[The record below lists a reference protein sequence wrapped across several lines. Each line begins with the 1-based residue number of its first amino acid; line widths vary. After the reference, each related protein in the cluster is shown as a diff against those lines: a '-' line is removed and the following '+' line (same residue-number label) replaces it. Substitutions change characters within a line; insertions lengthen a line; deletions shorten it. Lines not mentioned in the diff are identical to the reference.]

1 MNRRKLLF
9 WILLAGQMG
18 MALISW
24 VLLFWWETPVPVPL
38 GTLPLLSLAGAMSS
52 QAGFWGCT
60 AFDTVV
66 YLLVAGMLW
75 RAKKGRRYG
84 SVVLLMIYTLDL
96 AVNVIFTATSWWY
109 LLGVGLDLAMM
120 GLVLAMVLKQTDG

>member
-1 MNRRKLLF
+1 MNRRTLLF
-9 WILLAGQMG
+9 WILLAGQIA
-18 MALISW
+18 MALVSW
-24 VLLFWWETPVPVPL
+24 ALLFWWETPAPVPL
-38 GTLPLLSLAGAMSS
+38 GTLPLLALAGAMSS
-52 QAGFWGCT
+52 EAGFWGCT
-60 AFDTVV
+60 AFDVAV

-84 SVVLLMIYTLDL
+84 AVTLLMVYTLDL

-120 GLVLAMVLKQTDG
+120 GLVLAIVLKQTHE